1 MKKALIYSRVSTEE
15 QSEEG
20 ASIETQISLC
30 QKWAKANN
38 YSIADKF
45 EDRGKS
51 ATTMNRPGLQDLLL
65 RIQEDKTIDAVLIQ
79 DTDRLARNTLDHLTI
94 RSLLDK
100 QDVALVSINQPQF
113 DNSPEGKLMDTMVA
127 SFNAF
132 QSQMTG
138 RKVSKV
144 LEAKARAG
152 YYPFPAP
159 LGYLNAE
166 NPKPTGVYDKRII
179 IPDPEKYL
187 YMKQAFT
194 LYSTGTIN
202 GQSLCDKLYEQGL
215 RSKKGGKLQDSML
228 FVYLKNPIYIGKIA
242 YKGEA
247 FEGKHDPLIDE
258 DTFNRCQ
265 EVMAEHNQN
274 ASRKRVHNYLLRGY
288 VFCAECG
295 KRLWAE
301 KHKKPS
307 GLVFDFYY
315 CKTHRKGSYVAIDE
329 LEKQV
334 EKGFEKVE
342 VTKEYASQLESLA
355 ITILNEFR
363 NNSDSDSKSL
373 TNRKTSLEAAVR
385 EAEDNW
391 LIHKKISFEQY
402 SAIEKRYNTEIAG
415 IDEKLSEGK
424 KDYQKAL
431 KTIQGLMGLAQNIG
445 KAYKSADEQLKRYY
459 LSLFFDGGGFFVKDG
474 KIVKS
479 KLSKDVK
486 ALIKEGS
493 VRVRMNWLPLKD
505 AFLNHELEFDHGLDQ
520 TKVFFELLGIA
531 PREPIIATM

>member
-1 MKKALIYSRVSTEE
+1 MKKALIYTRVSTEE

-20 ASIETQISLC
+20 ASIETQVSLC
-30 QKWAKANN
+30 QKWAKTNN
-38 YSIADKF
+38 YTIADLF

-65 RIQEDKTIDAVLIQ
+65 RIQEDKTIGAVLVQ

-100 QDVALVSINQPQF
+100 NDVALISINQPQF

-144 LEAKARAG
+144 LEAKARTG

-159 LGYLNAE
+159 LGYINAE

-179 IPDPEKYL
+179 IPDTEKAP
-187 YMKQAFT
+187 YMKQAFA

-202 GQSLCDKLYEQGL
+202 GQALCDKLYEQGL

-228 FVYLKNPIYIGKIA
+228 LVYLKNPIYIGKIA
-242 YKGEA
+242 YKGEV
-247 FEGKHDPLIDE
+247 FEGHHEPLIDE
-258 DTFNRCQ
+258 ATFNQCQ

-274 ASRKRVHNYLLRGY
+274 ASRRRVHNYLLRGY
-288 VFCAECG
+288 VFCADCNR
-295 KRLWAE
+295 RLWAE
-301 KHKKPS
+301 KHKKPN

-315 CKTHRKGSYVAIDE
+315 CKTHRKGSYVAVDE

-334 EKGFEKVE
+334 EKGFQKVE

-355 ITILNEFR
+355 ITILKEFR
-363 NNSDSDSKSL
+363 DNSDSDSKAL
-373 TNRKTSLEAAVR
+373 TNRKSSLEAAIR

-391 LIHKKISFEQY
+391 LIQKKLTFEQY

-415 IDEKLSEGK
+415 IEEKLNEGK

-445 KAYKSADEQLKRYY
+445 QAYKDADDQQKRYY

-474 KIVKS
+474 KIVKAR
-479 KLSKDVK
+479 LSKDVK
-486 ALIKEGS
+486 ALIKDGS
-493 VRVRMNWLPLKD
+493 VRVRMNWLRD
-505 AFLNHELEFDHGLDQ
+505 QDSNLEPNG
-520 TKVFFELLGIA
+520 
-531 PREPIIATM
+531 